1 MKNLYNMQGEYLVK
15 NIDGFIARINK
26 IKWFSRCGTAEKRYI
41 VVTSIFEAYDSYNSK
56 MLALWGPKIS
66 SLETQTIEIITDEKI
81 DCIFQTVSSDIQNSL
96 WNGYCNFIKRCKL
109 ENESGLEDE
118 IMDCVKRDMSWA
130 AIEIQLGQKDFF
142 NDLLRIYEQGRW
154 PCSYDG
160 VYPHGKFVVM

>member
-1 MKNLYNMQGEYLVK
+1 MQGEYLVK
-15 NIDGFIARINK
+15 NIHGFISRINE

-56 MLALWGPKIS
+56 MLTVWEPKICA
-66 SLETQTIEIITDEKI
+66 LETQAIEIIMDEKI
-81 DCIFQTVSSDIQNSL
+81 DYIFESVSSDIQNSL
-96 WNGYCNFIKRCKL
+96 WNGYCNFIKRCQL
-109 ENESGLEDE
+109 ENEGGLESE

-142 NDLLRIYEQGRW
+142 NDLLSIYEQGRW

-160 VYPHGKFVVM
+160 IYPHGKFVVM